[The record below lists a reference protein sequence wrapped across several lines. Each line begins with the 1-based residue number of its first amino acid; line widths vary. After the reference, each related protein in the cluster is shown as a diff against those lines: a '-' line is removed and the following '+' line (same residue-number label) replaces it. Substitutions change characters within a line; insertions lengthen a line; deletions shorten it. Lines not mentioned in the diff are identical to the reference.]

1 MMLRVFLVLLLVTL
15 ASSSFNRVPRLSD
28 PLGLGL
34 GWELHELQV
43 EDYVKGSVWPK
54 PQEEAQTG
62 AVFKL
67 APQDFKFTITG
78 QSCDVL
84 EEAIERYKHLTFPDN
99 MGMSKKNL
107 SEVTQLAIKV
117 IDKYEKLTLESDES
131 CKYKVSSCQSLL
143 YFNSR
148 TVMLSL
154 LIFVIFEF
162 QIKLG

>member
-1 MMLRVFLVLLLVTL
+1 MICQEAENKKLQVVGGLITFMMLRVFLVFLLVTL
-15 ASSSFNRVPRLSD
+15 ACSSFHKGPRLSD

-54 PQEEAQTG
+54 PQAETQTG

-67 APQDFKFTITG
+67 TPQNFKFEITG

-84 EEAIERYKHLTFPDN
+84 EDAIERYKHLTFPDS
-99 MGMSKKNL
+99 MGESKKNL
-107 SEVTQLAIKV
+107 SEITQLTIKV

-131 CKYKVSSCQSLL
+131 CK
-143 YFNSR
+143 
-148 TVMLSL
+148 
-154 LIFVIFEF
+154 
-162 QIKLG
+162 

>member
-1 MMLRVFLVLLLVTL
+1 MMPRVFLVLLLVAL
-15 ASSSFNRVPRLSD
+15 ASSSFHRVPKLSD

-54 PQEEAQTG
+54 PQIESQTG

-67 APQDFKFTITG
+67 TPQNFKFDITG

-84 EEAIERYKHLTFPDN
+84 EEAIQRYKRLTFPDN
-99 MGMSKKNL
+99 VGESKKNL
-107 SEVTQLAIKV
+107 SEITQLSIKV

-131 CKYKVSSCQSLL
+131 CK
-143 YFNSR
+143 
-148 TVMLSL
+148 
-154 LIFVIFEF
+154 
-162 QIKLG
+162 

>member
-1 MMLRVFLVLLLVTL
+1 MLRVFLVLVLVTL
-15 ASSSFNRVPRLSD
+15 ASSFHRVPRLSD

-54 PQEEAQTG
+54 PQAESQTG

-67 APQDFKFTITG
+67 TPPSFKFEITG

-84 EEAIERYKHLTFPDN
+84 EDAIERYKHLTFPDS
-99 MGMSKKNL
+99 MGESKKNL
-107 SEVTQLAIKV
+107 SEITQLSIKV

-131 CKYKVSSCQSLL
+131 CK
-143 YFNSR
+143 
-148 TVMLSL
+148 
-154 LIFVIFEF
+154 
-162 QIKLG
+162 

>member
-1 MMLRVFLVLLLVTL
+1 MICQEAENKKLQAVGGSIGFMMLRVFLVFLLVTL
-15 ASSSFNRVPRLSD
+15 ASSSFHKGPRLSD

-54 PQEEAQTG
+54 PQAESQTG

-67 APQDFKFTITG
+67 TPQNFKFEITG

-84 EEAIERYKHLTFPDN
+84 EDAIERYKHLTFPDS
-99 MGMSKKNL
+99 MGESKKNL
-107 SEVTQLAIKV
+107 SEITQLSIKV

-131 CKYKVSSCQSLL
+131 CK
-143 YFNSR
+143 
-148 TVMLSL
+148 
-154 LIFVIFEF
+154 
-162 QIKLG
+162 